1 MDWLAEEGMD
11 LGGCGGAGM
20 GHYVV
25 DYTLGPPPR
34 DCFTV
39 IPPFVGL
46 NPTVWSG
53 TGGGRARSRWRRGVF
68 SLLRSA
74 VLTLTQFH
82 ARAQAQLKCQLRD
95 LWGQSEG
102 GTEGGRETAD
112 RQHVLFNFRIQSRY
126 QSFSRVQSFP
136 CFFLV
141 FHHRPETSVCERD
154 VANTLRS
161 SWE

>member
-11 LGGCGGAGM
+11 LGGGGEAGM
-20 GHYVV
+20 VHYVV
-25 DYTLGPPPR
+25 DYPLGPPPR

-46 NPTVWSG
+46 NPTVCSG
-53 TGGGRARSRWRRGVF
+53 TGGGHARSRWRRGVF
-68 SLLRSA
+68 SLLCSG

-102 GTEGGRETAD
+102 GMEGGRETGD
-112 RQHVLFNFRIQSRY
+112 RQHRQQTLFIFSIQSKY
-126 QSFSRVQSFP
+126 QSLSRVFL
-136 CFFLV
+136 FLV
-141 FHHRPETSVCERD
+141 FRLGHKCVG
-154 VANTLRS
+154 A
-161 SWE
+161 